1 MSAHQKTQ
9 RPTLRLGLDA
19 TESIIRAVVVN
30 DVGEVVARSAQNV
43 AAGGVAQALRE
54 ALRRARSDAAA
65 EIVAAGVA
73 TPWPGEPPSPEIS
86 SAAADALGADALGM
100 TPVAVASGTAAV
112 VAETWCGA
120 TRGCKDVIAI
130 SVGEHVTAGLIIG
143 GEIWKGAHGY
153 AGSVGWL
160 ALNPVERED
169 YRRLGGLEAEIAAAG
184 LVRRLVWRIKSG
196 DHSQLVDQVGGDLA
210 RLTADLVYQ
219 GARTGDG
226 VCISVV
232 RDTAKYVGMAVSN
245 LVGMLDPEAIV
256 LGGSLAS
263 SGDMMFDPIRL
274 ECSRRL
280 SPAQADRVKIVL
292 STLGSD
298 AVAIGAARLAALA
311 GT

>member
-1 MSAHQKTQ
+1 MSAQKAQ
-9 RPTLRLGLDA
+9 RVSLKLGLDA
-19 TESIIRAVVVN
+19 TESIIRAVVVD
-30 DVGEVVARSAQNV
+30 DVGQVVARSAQNV

-65 EIVAAGVA
+65 DIVAAGVA

-86 SAAADALGADALGM
+86 SAAVDALGM

-120 TRGCKDVIAI
+120 TRGFKDVIAVSI
-130 SVGEHVTAGLIIG
+130 GEHVTAGLIVG
-143 GEIWKGAHGY
+143 GEVWKGAHGY

-169 YRRLGGLEAEIAAAG
+169 YRRLGGLEAEVAAAG
-184 LVRRLVWRIKSG
+184 IVRRLVWRIKSG

-210 RLTADLVYQ
+210 RITSDLVFQ
-219 GARTGDG
+219 GARSGDG

-245 LVGMLDPEAIV
+245 LVSVLDPDAVV
-256 LGGSLAS
+256 LGGTLAT
-263 SGDMMFDPIRL
+263 SGDMMFDAIRL

-280 SPAQADRVKIVL
+280 SPPQADRIKIVL

-298 AVAIGAARLAALA
+298 AVAIGAARLATLTAA
-311 GT
+311 

>member
-1 MSAHQKTQ
+1 
-9 RPTLRLGLDA
+9 LDA
-19 TESIIRAVVVN
+19 TESIIRAVVV
-30 DVGEVVARSAQNV
+30 DDAGKVVARSAQNV
-43 AAGGVAQALRE
+43 GAGGVAQAVRE
-54 ALRRARSDAAA
+54 ALRRVRSDAAA
-65 EIVAAGVA
+65 DIVAAGLA
-73 TPWPGEPPSPEIS
+73 TPWPGEPPPTEIS
-86 SAAADALGADALGM
+86 SAAADALGM
-100 TPVAVASGTAAV
+100 TPVAVASGAATA

-120 TRGCKDVIAI
+120 TRGFKDVIAV

-196 DHSQLVDQVGGDLA
+196 DHSQLVDQVGGDLT

-232 RDTAKYVGMAVSN
+232 RDTAKYVGMAVAN

-298 AVAIGAARLAALA
+298 AVAIGAARVAALA